1 MTKWYDSDNPTTVA
15 RGASWRSAVWIACA
29 VVFVLALS
37 AGIWALKVGT
47 SDVKGQGDAQRTKN
61 AAGNRIAAQE
71 GFEQLYADI
80 KAADQRIDVM
90 ATARKSDP
98 ADLIAKA
105 NYTGAINYCIQV
117 RADYDA
123 KARKFSQGEFR
134 AADLPYSIDQN
145 DPTTDCKETSK

>member
-1 MTKWYDSDNPTTVA
+1 MSKWYDGDNPTTVV
-15 RGASWRSAVWIACA
+15 RGASWRSAIWITLA

-80 KAADQRIDVM
+80 KAADIRVGVM
-90 ATARKSDP
+90 AAAKASDP
-98 ADLIAKA
+98 ADVVAKT
-105 NYTGAINYCIQV
+105 NYTGAQNHCIQL

-123 KARKFSQGEFR
+123 KARKFTQGEFR
-134 AADLPYSIDQN
+134 AADLPYSIDQT
-145 DPTTDCKETSK
+145 DPTTDCKESK